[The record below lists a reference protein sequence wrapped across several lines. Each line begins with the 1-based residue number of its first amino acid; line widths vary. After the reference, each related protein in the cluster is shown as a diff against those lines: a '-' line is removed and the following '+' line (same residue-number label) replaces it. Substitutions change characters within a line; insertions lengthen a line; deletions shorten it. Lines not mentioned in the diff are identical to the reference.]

1 MKSNY
6 KSGTKKDSV
15 NRPKERVDYSKANK
29 KREEYEDP
37 KALEDFKS
45 FVKATG
51 WKKSDNAKG
60 TKMQPKHSTANN
72 KKSSYS
78 GKKASS
84 NYGQKSTS
92 SGGEKTS
99 TDYSKKSVAP
109 RGERSSADYGK
120 KSVAPRGE
128 RTSADYSKKSVAP
141 RGERTSTDYG
151 KKSVAPRGERTSA
164 DYSKKSIDSRVEK
177 TSSDYGKKSFDSRGQ
192 RSTTASQ
199 RSSAPGGQGR
209 TSSNKKY
216 GSALAY
222 KEQGISDSTTW
233 KSNPANKGKGLRDNR
248 NELHDN
254 GKELEG
260 NGKELRG
267 NWKEQRGNGKA
278 LHGNQG
284 MDTMSRNRGAC
295 NYQRSCGS
303 CDILH
308 ESYEKHLAGK
318 QQEVDKLLKKYCKVE
333 TIIGMKQPDHY
344 RHKVQVVFDHDKK
357 GNPISGV
364 YEEGSHRVV
373 SIDQCL
379 IHNEKADAIIASIR
393 GMLKSFKILT
403 YDEDTGYGLLR
414 HVMIRSGYHSGE
426 IMVVLVLASPI
437 MPSKNNFVKALRK
450 EHPEIT
456 TVVVNI
462 NDKNTSMVL
471 GDKEQVIYGK
481 GYIEDSLCGKTFRI
495 SPKSFYQVNP
505 VQTELLYNK
514 AIELADL
521 SGDETVIDAYCGIG
535 TIGLIASDH
544 AKQVIGVELNKEA
557 VRDAVVNAKRNEAA
571 NIEFYNNDAGVF
583 MSQMAAKAETADI
596 VFMDPPR
603 TGSNPQFMDALAILN
618 PKKVVYVS
626 CNPITLE
633 RDLDYLTK
641 KGFKAHKAIPV
652 DMFPWTKHVETVVLL
667 SRIVK

>member
-6 KSGTKKDSV
+6 KSGTKKESV

-60 TKMQPKHSTANN
+60 NKVQPKHSTANN

-92 SGGEKTS
+92 FGGEKTS
-99 TDYSKKSVAP
+99 TDYSKKSVGPRGERTSADYGKKSVAP
-109 RGERSSADYGK
+109 RGERSSADYSKKSVDSRVEKTSFDYGK
-120 KSVAPRGE
+120 KNVAPRGE
-128 RTSADYSKKSVAP
+128 RASADYSKKSM
-141 RGERTSTDYG
+141 
-151 KKSVAPRGERTSA
+151 
-164 DYSKKSIDSRVEK
+164 DSRVEK
-177 TSSDYGKKSFDSRGQ
+177 TSSDYGKKSYDSRGQ
-192 RSTTASQ
+192 KNTTAYSQ
-199 RSSAPGGQGR
+199 RRSAPGGQGR
-209 TSSNKKY
+209 TFSNK
-216 GSALAY
+216 
-222 KEQGISDSTTW
+222 EI
-233 KSNPANKGKGLRDNR
+233 
-248 NELHDN
+248 
-254 GKELEG
+254 
-260 NGKELRG
+260 
-267 NWKEQRGNGKA
+267 RGNGRA
-278 LHGNQG
+278 MHGNQG

-295 NYQRSCGS
+295 DYQRSCGS

-333 TIIGMKQPDHY
+333 SIIGMKQPDHY
-344 RHKVQVVFDHDKK
+344 RHKVHVVFDHDRK

-364 YEEGSHRVV
+364 YEEGTHRVV

-521 SGDETVIDAYCGIG
+521 TGNETVIDAYCGIG

-583 MSQMAAKAETADI
+583 MSQMAAKAETADV

-603 TGSNPQFMDALAILN
+603 TGSNPQFMDALAILK

-633 RDLDYLTK
+633 RDLEYLTK

-652 DMFPWTKHVETVVLL
+652 DMFPWTKHVETIVLM
-667 SRIVK
+667 SK